1 MNSAVVSASGSPLWM
16 VSPWNRNGIEN
27 SPMFTKAPI
36 VSDCTLRDGEQQAG
50 VVFNRQDKV
59 HLARRLDAMG
69 VRDLEVGTPAVSE
82 EDRLA
87 IEEIASLRLK
97 ATTSALAR
105 AMRQDIDLVKAC
117 GVDGVRIS
125 QPISPIQ
132 RDAKLHLD
140 DEAYLKRAL
149 EIATYSKEK
158 GLQVIFSPY
167 DTTRCDPALLER
179 LLVMFRREKCVDR
192 VRIVDTTGAASP
204 EAIQYLIRFMLEAS
218 GGIPIEVHCHND
230 FGLATANTIAGAL
243 AGAAYLSTTINGLG
257 QRCGNASLEE
267 VVMAMKVL
275 YGIDLGID
283 TTALCALSADAEKRS
298 GVLLAV
304 NKPIVG
310 SGAFAHETGMTV
322 AGLLNNPFASESYA
336 PELVGQTRSILV
348 GKKSGRASIEYKLEQ
363 LGMSASKEAV
373 SAILLE
379 VKTRSSALKRVL
391 TDDEFRSIARERVG
405 N

>member
-1 MNSAVVSASGSPLWM
+1 MNGAVSASGKPLWM
-16 VSPWNRNGIEN
+16 VSPWNRTGIEH
-27 SPMFTKAPI
+27 SPMFAKPPV

-59 HLARRLDAMG
+59 HLAKRLDAIG

-87 IEEIASLRLK
+87 IEEIAGLKLK

-105 AMRQDIDLVKAC
+105 SMKQDIDLVKAC

-149 EIATYSKEK
+149 EISTYSKEQ
-158 GLQVIFSPY
+158 GLQVVFSPY

-179 LLVMFRREKCVDR
+179 LLVMFRRENCVDR
-192 VRIVDTTGAASP
+192 IRLVDTTGAASP
-204 EAIQYLIRFMLEAS
+204 EAVRHLVRFMLDAG
-218 GGIPIEVHCHND
+218 GGIPIEIHCHND
-230 FGLATANTIAGAL
+230 FGLATANTVAGAV

-257 QRCGNASLEE
+257 SRCGNASLEE
-267 VVMAMKVL
+267 VVMALKVL
-275 YGIDLGID
+275 YDLDLGID
-283 TTALCALSADAEKRS
+283 TSALCALSADAEKRS
-298 GVLLAV
+298 GVQLAV
-304 NKPIVG
+304 NKPVVG

-322 AGLLNNPFASESYA
+322 AGLLNNPFASEAYA
-336 PELVGQTRSILV
+336 PEIVGQTRSILL

-363 LGMSASKEAV
+363 MGLTASKEAV

-379 VKTRSSALKRVL
+379 VKTRSTALKRVL

-405 N
+405 G

>member
-1 MNSAVVSASGSPLWM
+1 MSNAVDASGKPLWM
-16 VSPWNRNGIEN
+16 VSPWNRTGIEN
-27 SPMFTKAPI
+27 SPMFTKPPI

-59 HLARRLDAMG
+59 HLAKQLDAIG

-87 IEEIASLRLK
+87 IEEIAGLKLK

-105 AMRQDIDLVKAC
+105 SLRQDVDLVKAC

-158 GLQVIFSPY
+158 GLLVIFSPY
-167 DTTRCDPALLER
+167 DTTRCDPKLLER
-179 LLVMFRREKCVDR
+179 LLNMFQREQCVDR
-192 VRIVDTTGAASP
+192 IRLVDTTGAASP
-204 EAIQYLIRFMLEAS
+204 QAVGYLIRFMLDAS
-218 GGIPIEVHCHND
+218 GGIPIEIHCHND
-230 FGLATANTIAGAL
+230 FGLATANTVAGAA

-257 QRCGNASLEE
+257 SRCGNASLEE
-267 VVMAMKVL
+267 VVMALKVL
-275 YGIDLGID
+275 YGLELGID
-283 TTALCALSADAEKRS
+283 TPRLRALSADAEERS
-298 GVLLAV
+298 NVRLAV
-304 NKPIVG
+304 NKAVVG

-322 AGLLNNPFASESYA
+322 AGLLNNPFASEAYA
-336 PELVGQTRSILV
+336 PELVGQTRSIVL

-363 LGMSASKEAV
+363 MGLAASKDAV

-379 VKTRSSALKRVL
+379 VKTRSNALKRVL
-391 TDDEFRSIARERVG
+391 TDDEFRSIARERL
-405 N
+405 NA